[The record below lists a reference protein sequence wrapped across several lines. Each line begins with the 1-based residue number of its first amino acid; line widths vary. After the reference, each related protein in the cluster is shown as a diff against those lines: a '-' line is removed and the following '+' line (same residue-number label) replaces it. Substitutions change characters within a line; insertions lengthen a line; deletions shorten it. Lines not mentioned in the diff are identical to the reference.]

1 MNTSRVLLSV
11 SEHLGG
17 FDLMEPVHVTVR
29 SAGDGPKATVQLPGR
44 SLPELALALL
54 AWADTLDNVTA
65 MAWRP
70 HWPDD
75 QQLHLEV
82 RGNLTDNTPVKVFGG
97 LVNGPDIP
105 GLGFGQ
111 RIELSWA
118 LLRGWASVAEAV
130 AA

>member
-11 SEHLGG
+11 AEHLGE
-17 FDLMEPVHVTVR
+17 FELDDPVQVTVR
-29 SAGDGPKATVQLPGR
+29 ARDEGPSGTVQLPGR
-44 SLPELALALL
+44 SLPQLAAELL
-54 AWADTLDNVTA
+54 AWADTLDNVSAT
-65 MAWRP
+65 AWRP

-97 LVNGPDIP
+97 LINGPDIP

-118 LLRGWASVAEAV
+118 LLRGWATLAEAV

>member
-1 MNTSRVLLSV
+1 MNTTRVLRSV
-11 SEHLGG
+11 AEHLSE
-17 FDLMEPVHVTVR
+17 FDLNEPVQVTVR
-29 SAGDGPKATVQLPGR
+29 SSAVDFGGTVQVSGK
-44 SLPELALALL
+44 SLPLLALELL

-82 RGNLTDNTPVKVFGG
+82 RGNLTDATPVKVFGG
-97 LVNGPDIP
+97 VTNGPDMP

-118 LLRGWASVAEAV
+118 LLRGWATFAEAV

>member
-17 FDLMEPVHVTVR
+17 FELVEPVQVTVR
-29 SAGDGPKATVQLPGR
+29 STEEDPKATVQLPGR
-44 SLPELALALL
+44 SLPVLAHALL
-54 AWADTLDNVTA
+54 AWADTLDNATA

-97 LVNGPDIP
+97 LVNGPDLP

-118 LLRGWASVAEAV
+118 VLRGWAFLAEAV